1 MTTIHEFQSTLWVDT
16 PHGEGIAIL
25 IIDYGIHQNTIWVV
39 ANKNDGRVRHYDSND
54 IQLSTNHTL
63 NLNGNK
69 VNT

>member
-1 MTTIHEFQSTLWVDT
+1 MTAIHEFQSTIWVDT

>member
-1 MTTIHEFQSTLWVDT
+1 MTAIHEFQSTIWVDT

-69 VNT
+69 VNI

>member
-1 MTTIHEFQSTLWVDT
+1 MTTIHEFQSTIWVDT

-25 IIDYGIHQNTIWVV
+25 MIDYGIHQNTIWVV

-63 NLNGNK
+63 NINGNK